1 MNIEEIKEL
10 IEKKQFTKL
19 KEELKE
25 MKSADISTILDEL
38 DKEQAVIIFRL
49 LSKEKAGMT
58 FSYMETDMREKLIK
72 DLTDT
77 ELKNVLDELFMDDT
91 VDLIEEMPSNVVTRI
106 LRNVDK
112 NDRKVINELLKY
124 PEDSAG
130 SIMTTEFIDLKENM
144 TIEQALDRIRQIGTD
159 SETIYTC
166 YVLDQNRK
174 LQGIISI
181 KELILAK
188 EESLIADNMETNIR
202 QDNNEEVEID
212 IMQII
217 RMLLSKIWIVIVAGV
232 ATAIVAFGIT
242 EIAITPQYQSSIK
255 LYIINRQNGTTTT
268 LSDIQSSTQLVK
280 DYKVL
285 VTSLPVVEQ
294 VVKDLDLDIT
304 PDALV
309 GKISCEIET
318 DSRVLQVTVTDTDPK
333 RAKEIVDAI
342 ADVSAKQITSVM
354 QIEGVNVIEYGRVAN
369 APSSPN
375 VKKNTMLGAI
385 AGIVIAIAVL
395 VVNFILD
402 DRIKTSDDVE
412 KYLGITNLSLIPLT
426 EEEYNGQP
434 SSKKKKTRK

>member
-1 MNIEEIKEL
+1 
-10 IEKKQFTKL
+10 
-19 KEELKE
+19 
-25 MKSADISTILDEL
+25 
-38 DKEQAVIIFRL
+38 
-49 LSKEKAGMT
+49 
-58 FSYMETDMREKLIK
+58 
-72 DLTDT
+72 
-77 ELKNVLDELFMDDT
+77 
-91 VDLIEEMPSNVVTRI
+91 
-106 LRNVDK
+106 
-112 NDRKVINELLKY
+112 
-124 PEDSAG
+124 
-130 SIMTTEFIDLKENM
+130 
-144 TIEQALDRIRQIGTD
+144 
-159 SETIYTC
+159 
-166 YVLDQNRK
+166 
-174 LQGIISI
+174 
-181 KELILAK
+181 
-188 EESLIADNMETNIR
+188 METNIR

-232 ATAIVAFGIT
+232 VTAIVAFGIT

-354 QIEGVNVIEYGRVAN
+354 QIEGVNVIEYGRLEDPSQADAPPVVSVRHCQLDLLADPLPFPRRFSKIGPAVQIKGN
-369 APSSPN
+369 AG
-375 VKKNTMLGAI
+375 V
-385 AGIVIAIAVL
+385 
-395 VVNFILD
+395 
-402 DRIKTSDDVE
+402 
-412 KYLGITNLSLIPLT
+412 
-426 EEEYNGQP
+426 
-434 SSKKKKTRK
+434 

>member
-1 MNIEEIKEL
+1 
-10 IEKKQFTKL
+10 
-19 KEELKE
+19 
-25 MKSADISTILDEL
+25 
-38 DKEQAVIIFRL
+38 
-49 LSKEKAGMT
+49 
-58 FSYMETDMREKLIK
+58 METI
-72 DLTDT
+72 
-77 ELKNVLDELFMDDT
+77 
-91 VDLIEEMPSNVVTRI
+91 
-106 LRNVDK
+106 
-112 NDRKVINELLKY
+112 
-124 PEDSAG
+124 
-130 SIMTTEFIDLKENM
+130 
-144 TIEQALDRIRQIGTD
+144 
-159 SETIYTC
+159 
-166 YVLDQNRK
+166 
-174 LQGIISI
+174 
-181 KELILAK
+181 
-188 EESLIADNMETNIR
+188 IR

-294 VVKDLDLDIT
+294 VVKQLDLDIS

-318 DSRVLQVTVTDTDPK
+318 DSRVLQVTVTDTDPQ
-333 RAKEIVDAI
+333 RAKEIV
-342 ADVSAKQITSVM
+342 DVSAKQITSVM

>member
-1 MNIEEIKEL
+1 
-10 IEKKQFTKL
+10 
-19 KEELKE
+19 
-25 MKSADISTILDEL
+25 
-38 DKEQAVIIFRL
+38 
-49 LSKEKAGMT
+49 
-58 FSYMETDMREKLIK
+58 
-72 DLTDT
+72 
-77 ELKNVLDELFMDDT
+77 
-91 VDLIEEMPSNVVTRI
+91 
-106 LRNVDK
+106 
-112 NDRKVINELLKY
+112 
-124 PEDSAG
+124 
-130 SIMTTEFIDLKENM
+130 
-144 TIEQALDRIRQIGTD
+144 
-159 SETIYTC
+159 
-166 YVLDQNRK
+166 
-174 LQGIISI
+174 
-181 KELILAK
+181 
-188 EESLIADNMETNIR
+188 METNIR

-255 LYIINRQNGTTTT
+255 LYIINRQNGITTT

-294 VVKDLDLDIT
+294 VVKQLDLDIS

-318 DSRVLQVTVTDTDPK
+318 DSRVLQVTVTDTDPQ

-342 ADVSAKQITSVM
+342 ADVSVKQITSVM

-426 EEEYNGQP
+426 EEDQL
-434 SSKKKKTRK
+434 

>member
-1 MNIEEIKEL
+1 
-10 IEKKQFTKL
+10 
-19 KEELKE
+19 
-25 MKSADISTILDEL
+25 
-38 DKEQAVIIFRL
+38 
-49 LSKEKAGMT
+49 
-58 FSYMETDMREKLIK
+58 
-72 DLTDT
+72 
-77 ELKNVLDELFMDDT
+77 
-91 VDLIEEMPSNVVTRI
+91 
-106 LRNVDK
+106 
-112 NDRKVINELLKY
+112 
-124 PEDSAG
+124 
-130 SIMTTEFIDLKENM
+130 
-144 TIEQALDRIRQIGTD
+144 
-159 SETIYTC
+159 
-166 YVLDQNRK
+166 
-174 LQGIISI
+174 
-181 KELILAK
+181 
-188 EESLIADNMETNIR
+188 METNIR

-232 ATAIVAFGIT
+232 VTAIIAFGIT

-318 DSRVLQVTVTDTDPK
+318 DSRVLQVTDPK

>member
-1 MNIEEIKEL
+1 
-10 IEKKQFTKL
+10 
-19 KEELKE
+19 
-25 MKSADISTILDEL
+25 
-38 DKEQAVIIFRL
+38 
-49 LSKEKAGMT
+49 
-58 FSYMETDMREKLIK
+58 
-72 DLTDT
+72 
-77 ELKNVLDELFMDDT
+77 
-91 VDLIEEMPSNVVTRI
+91 
-106 LRNVDK
+106 
-112 NDRKVINELLKY
+112 
-124 PEDSAG
+124 
-130 SIMTTEFIDLKENM
+130 
-144 TIEQALDRIRQIGTD
+144 
-159 SETIYTC
+159 
-166 YVLDQNRK
+166 
-174 LQGIISI
+174 
-181 KELILAK
+181 
-188 EESLIADNMETNIR
+188 METNIR

-217 RMLLSKIWIVIVAGV
+217 RMLLSKIWIVIVAGI

-294 VVKDLDLDIT
+294 VVKQLDLDIS

-318 DSRVLQVTVTDTDPK
+318 DSRVLQVTVTDPQ

>member
-294 VVKDLDLDIT
+294 VVKQLDLDIS

-318 DSRVLQVTVTDTDPK
+318 DSRVLQVTVTDTDPQ

>member
-1 MNIEEIKEL
+1 
-10 IEKKQFTKL
+10 
-19 KEELKE
+19 
-25 MKSADISTILDEL
+25 
-38 DKEQAVIIFRL
+38 
-49 LSKEKAGMT
+49 
-58 FSYMETDMREKLIK
+58 
-72 DLTDT
+72 
-77 ELKNVLDELFMDDT
+77 
-91 VDLIEEMPSNVVTRI
+91 
-106 LRNVDK
+106 
-112 NDRKVINELLKY
+112 
-124 PEDSAG
+124 
-130 SIMTTEFIDLKENM
+130 
-144 TIEQALDRIRQIGTD
+144 
-159 SETIYTC
+159 
-166 YVLDQNRK
+166 
-174 LQGIISI
+174 
-181 KELILAK
+181 
-188 EESLIADNMETNIR
+188 METNIR

-294 VVKDLDLDIT
+294 VVKQLDLDIS

-318 DSRVLQVTVTDTDPK
+318 DSRVLQVTVTDTDPQ
-333 RAKEIVDAI
+333 IVDAI

>member
-1 MNIEEIKEL
+1 
-10 IEKKQFTKL
+10 
-19 KEELKE
+19 
-25 MKSADISTILDEL
+25 
-38 DKEQAVIIFRL
+38 
-49 LSKEKAGMT
+49 
-58 FSYMETDMREKLIK
+58 
-72 DLTDT
+72 
-77 ELKNVLDELFMDDT
+77 
-91 VDLIEEMPSNVVTRI
+91 
-106 LRNVDK
+106 
-112 NDRKVINELLKY
+112 
-124 PEDSAG
+124 
-130 SIMTTEFIDLKENM
+130 
-144 TIEQALDRIRQIGTD
+144 
-159 SETIYTC
+159 
-166 YVLDQNRK
+166 
-174 LQGIISI
+174 
-181 KELILAK
+181 
-188 EESLIADNMETNIR
+188 METNIR

-294 VVKDLDLDIT
+294 VVKQLDIS

-318 DSRVLQVTVTDTDPK
+318 DSRVLQVTVTDTDPQ

>member
-1 MNIEEIKEL
+1 
-10 IEKKQFTKL
+10 
-19 KEELKE
+19 
-25 MKSADISTILDEL
+25 
-38 DKEQAVIIFRL
+38 
-49 LSKEKAGMT
+49 
-58 FSYMETDMREKLIK
+58 
-72 DLTDT
+72 
-77 ELKNVLDELFMDDT
+77 
-91 VDLIEEMPSNVVTRI
+91 
-106 LRNVDK
+106 
-112 NDRKVINELLKY
+112 
-124 PEDSAG
+124 
-130 SIMTTEFIDLKENM
+130 
-144 TIEQALDRIRQIGTD
+144 
-159 SETIYTC
+159 
-166 YVLDQNRK
+166 
-174 LQGIISI
+174 
-181 KELILAK
+181 
-188 EESLIADNMETNIR
+188 METNIR

-232 ATAIVAFGIT
+232 VTAIVAFGIT

-385 AGIVIAIAVL
+385 AGIVIAIAVI